1 MPLQQYDYVYSRSLL
16 KDGHKSSLKVSH
28 KTGITTP
35 TVKARFT
42 RLSNAGFVKSVSPIL
57 DKPELDKQQS
67 KGIEYSK
74 VIENQDQRNIIDN
87 EVSNNKVVAY
97 LD

>member
-1 MPLQQYDYVYSRSLL
+1 MAIN
-16 KDGHKSSLKVSH
+16 HILKVSH

-35 TVKARFT
+35 RVKARFT
-42 RLSNAGFVKSVSPIL
+42 RLVNAGFVKSVSPIL
-57 DKPELDKQQS
+57 DRPELDKQQS
-67 KGIEYSK
+67 KGIKYSK
-74 VIENQDQRNIIDN
+74 VIENQDQRNIIGN

>member
-1 MPLQQYDYVYSRSLL
+1 MAI
-16 KDGHKSSLKVSH
+16 SSLKVSH
-28 KTGITTP
+28 KTGITTH

-42 RLSNAGFVKSVSPIL
+42 RLGNAGFVKSVSPIL

-74 VIENQDQRNIIDN
+74 VIENQDQRNIIIEN